1 MTLELVHSDP
11 PPEMEQR
18 ILRIRHDA
26 MLLREEMTKG
36 QARSAFLILE
46 RARDDLSAVID
57 RADMSRLE
65 IEK

>member
-1 MTLELVHSDP
+1 VTLELVHSDP

-26 MLLREEMTKG
+26 LMLREEMTKG

-46 RARDDLSAVID
+46 KARDDLSAVLD
-57 RADMSRLE
+57 RADKASMD